1 MPGGPNLEKLALKGD
16 PEKYRFPRPLL
27 GRPDCNFSLSGLKTA
42 VRYKINQLC
51 NISSQDKAD
60 ISASFQKAVCDV
72 IVDRC
77 ANAIDKCQLDLRKS
91 LSFVAAGGVAANKS
105 IRTALQT
112 LSHQKGIQ
120 FIAPPISL
128 CTDNA
133 AMIAWAGVERFNKGD
148 FDGFDFLPKP
158 RWPLD
163 NN

>member
-1 MPGGPNLEKLALKGD
+1 M
-16 PEKYRFPRPLL
+16 
-27 GRPDCNFSLSGLKTA
+27 
-42 VRYKINQLC
+42 
-51 NISSQDKAD
+51 
-60 ISASFQKAVCDV
+60 
-72 IVDRC
+72 DRC

-91 LSFVAAGGVAANKS
+91 LSIDAAGGVAANKS

-112 LSHQKGIQ
+112 LSNQKGIQ

-133 AMIAWAGVERFNKGD
+133 AMIAWAGVERFNKED

-163 NN
+163 NS